1 LFYKEVDV
9 KQSISGRKT
18 QPGTFDDRLSDN
30 LLDSP
35 MMAHLVDALKNGQ
48 DIGDYGRLTFLI
60 VARHFLKE
68 GEIVKL
74 LVRQPGFTEEIA
86 RAQLA
91 QVQQRD
97 YSPPKRETILEWQN
111 HQEFPICPDPEDP
124 NACNLYREL
133 RFPQETYDRIGEF
146 WMEKAESEK

>member
-1 LFYKEVDV
+1 V
-9 KQSISGRKT
+9 KRTNSGRGT
-18 QPGTFDDRLSDN
+18 QPIQFDDRLRDN

-35 MMAHLVDALKNGQ
+35 MMAHLVEALKSRV
-48 DIGDYGRLTFLI
+48 DIGDYGRLTFTI
-60 VARHFLKE
+60 VARHFLKDD
-68 GEIVKL
+68 EIVQL
-74 LVRQPGFTEEIA
+74 LAKQPGFNEEIA
-86 RAQLA
+86 RAHLA

-97 YSPPKRETILEWQN
+97 YNPPKRETILEWQN
-111 HQEFPICPDPEDP
+111 HQEFQICPDPDDP